1 MTTSLEQRREKYT
14 RQPVPRRL
22 GNLSSNLNRIATY
35 SDGSFSKE
43 SILELIRESQH
54 FAEWTIGDAPLE
66 IALNLVEMQRDA
78 KQWSDKLID
87 WMEAT
92 QAA

>member
-1 MTTSLEQRREKYT
+1 MTTRFQQRREKYT

-35 SDGSFSKE
+35 SDGSFSKQ